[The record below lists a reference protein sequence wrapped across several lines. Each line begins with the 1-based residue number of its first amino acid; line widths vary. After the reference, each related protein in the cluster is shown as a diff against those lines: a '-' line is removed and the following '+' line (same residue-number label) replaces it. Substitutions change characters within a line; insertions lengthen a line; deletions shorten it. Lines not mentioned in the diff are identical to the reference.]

1 MFDTSTSDFR
11 SPTPAAAGMT
21 TAAPP
26 PAPSSSAAPPAVPK
40 LLQIGKSGAPR
51 PGASIDYELFLDCVH
66 CGLCTAS
73 CPTYVETGNENDSP
87 RGRIYLMR
95 AVRDGRLDMTH
106 DVRRHLELCLDC
118 RACETA
124 CPSGVQYGKLI
135 EPFRIEMEQGGEVAS
150 AKSNDWFHKYILF
163 GLFPYPDKLRKALIP
178 ARWSQRLGLEWLLVQ
193 TGLWRLLPSRLGRM
207 ATLLPKLESPG
218 PPLPAFLPA
227 KGRRRARVAL
237 FTGCVGDALFRPTN
251 WATARVLQE
260 NGCDVVVPESQVCCG
275 AIHFHAG
282 SSEPAREMA
291 DTNVRAFDAS
301 GVDAII
307 VNVAGCGSMLKDY
320 GHHWGQETGDRGQH
334 SGLATLRRSV
344 SGEGTGDRRQESGDR
359 SQEGREAFA
368 HKVRDVSEFLDQLGL
383 IQPPGEIRLT
393 ATYHDACHLV
403 HAQKVRDQP
412 RNILK
417 KVPGLKLVD
426 LAESELCCGAA
437 GTYNLTEPEMAERL
451 ARRKLDNIRR
461 TGARVVITS
470 NAGCLLQIAREARM
484 QGETLK
490 ILHPMDVLD
499 LSYRRESVK
508 F

>member
-1 MFDTSTSDFR
+1 MTTTLEPPPI
-11 SPTPAAAGMT
+11 PTPA
-21 TAAPP
+21 P
-26 PAPSSSAAPPAVPK
+26 PAPPHSTSSPAAPK
-40 LLQIGKSGAPR
+40 LTQITAADAR
-51 PGASIDYELFLDCVH
+51 PGSSIDYELFLDCVH

-73 CPTYVETGNENDSP
+73 CPTYVETGNENDGP

-95 AVRDGRLDMTH
+95 AVRDGRLDLSH

-135 EPFRIEMEQGGEVAS
+135 EPFRVSMEQHGPEPAA
-150 AKSNDWFHKYILF
+150 AKSHDWFHKYILF
-163 GLFPYPDKLRKALIP
+163 GLFPYPDKLRQALVP
-178 ARWSQRLGLEWLLVQ
+178 ARIAQRLGLEWLLVQ
-193 TGLWRLLPSRLGRM
+193 TGLWRLLPPQLGRM
-207 ATLLPKLESPG
+207 VTLLPKLEKPVA
-218 PPLPAFLPA
+218 PLPAFLPA

-237 FTGCVGDALFRPTN
+237 FTGCVGDALFRQTN
-251 WATARVLQE
+251 WSTARVLQE
-260 NGCDVVVPESQVCCG
+260 NGCDVVVPQNQVCCG

-282 SSEPAREMA
+282 SSGPAREMA
-291 DTNVRAFDAS
+291 DTNVQAFDAS

-320 GHHWGQETGDRGQH
+320 GHHWPVGQ
-334 SGLATLRRSV
+334 V
-344 SGEGTGDRRQESGDR
+344 SNLPSNSEQGPVDR
-359 SQEGREAFA
+359 SREGEAPAEPSTQAAREAFGA
-368 HKVRDVSEFLDQLGL
+368 KVRDVSEFLDGLGL
-383 IQPPGEIRLT
+383 IDPHGEIRVN
-393 ATYHDACHLV
+393 ATYHDACHLA
-403 HAQKVRDQP
+403 HAQRVKEQP
-412 RNILK
+412 RHLLNAI
-417 KVPGLKLVD
+417 PGLTLVE

-490 ILHPMDVLD
+490 IVHPMDLLD
-499 LSYRRESVK
+499 LSYRREELT

>member
-1 MFDTSTSDFR
+1 MSDR
-11 SPTPAAAGMT
+11 K
-21 TAAPP
+21 
-26 PAPSSSAAPPAVPK
+26 PAVPP
-40 LLQIGKSGAPR
+40 LAQIGGPVTNSNGR
-51 PGASIDYELFLDCVH
+51 PGSGIDYELFLDCVH

-95 AVRDGRLDMTH
+95 AVRDGRLELNH

-135 EPFRIEMEQGGEVAS
+135 EPFRVSMEQAGATAGDERP
-150 AKSNDWFHKYILF
+150 KTDDWFHRYILF
-163 GLFPYPDKLRKALIP
+163 GLFPYPDKLNKSLRP
-178 ARWSQRLGLEWLLVQ
+178 ARIAQRLGLDRLIIA
-193 TGLWRLLPSRLGRM
+193 TGLWRLLPARLGRLVTM
-207 ATLLPKLESPG
+207 LPKLEQPL
-218 PPLPAFLPA
+218 PPLPEFLAA

-237 FTGCVGDALFRPTN
+237 FTGCVGDVLFRQTN
-251 WATARVLQE
+251 WSTARVLQE
-260 NGCDVVVPESQVCCG
+260 NGCDVVVPPAQVCCG

-282 SSEPAREMA
+282 SSPPAREMA
-291 DTNVRAFDAS
+291 DQNVAAFDSA
-301 GVDAII
+301 GVDAVI

-320 GHHWGQETGDRGQH
+320 GHHWHDEAEAARTNF
-334 SGLATLRRSV
+334 AT
-344 SGEGTGDRRQESGDR
+344 
-359 SQEGREAFA
+359 
-368 HKVRDVSEFLDQLGL
+368 KVRDCSEFLDQLGL
-383 IQPPGEIRLT
+383 IPPTGEIRLT

-403 HAQKVRDQP
+403 HAQKVREQP
-412 RNILK
+412 KNLLK
-417 KVPGLKLVD
+417 KIPGLKLVE
-426 LAESELCCGAA
+426 LPESELCCGAA

-451 ARRKLDNIRR
+451 GRRKLENIRS

-490 ILHPMDVLD
+490 IMHPMDVLD
-499 LSYRRESVK
+499 LSYRRQCVR